1 MVQEYIEARRELRE
15 RYTIV
20 IFKAGG
26 SMKKFKI
33 PRKILLVG
41 LLLFLMI
48 FLVMSYLYIVE
59 KNRNA
64 NMLLS
69 ENSTWI
75 TTEGSSINKEEKNE
89 MYKDAQENALGDVIA
104 Q

>member
-1 MVQEYIEARRELRE
+1 MVQEYIEVRRELRE

>member
-1 MVQEYIEARRELRE
+1 
-15 RYTIV
+15 
-20 IFKAGG
+20 
-26 SMKKFKI
+26 MKKFKI